1 MLTYPQEK
9 RPQSRK
15 GLVMQDLSIKFYVQ
29 QYLSSRKYEVAPSTL
44 RSERCKAS
52 KIIKLIG
59 QRYID
64 SVTHSDIIKLRQ
76 KLHKSYVNKSINEFY
91 IILRAIFNNAYRD
104 GVLTRNPM
112 EGIQNLKVCHAEPNP
127 FTRSEL
133 TALAQTNV
141 RCLSGKNAFQLCALT
156 GLRIS
161 ELLAI
166 SWEDIDFINAKLKV
180 KIALVDKQYKT
191 PKTPGSQR
199 TVELCAS
206 AISILTQQKLITGH
220 RKARKISV
228 LQRDNKT
235 KKIENLSLV
244 FYNTQTNQPFISAKQ
259 FNKTFFTP
267 FLVSANV
274 KHRGAGQLRHTFAS
288 QALTSG
294 VSKEWIAR
302 QLGHESTAMIDIHY
316 ARWMCADAPDF
327 VNRVEQQ
334 FSGIFTPQQND
345 EPINVDENT
354 SDVKAT
360 SNTVANTDIQLSEQQ
375 ISQLLISHPNLITQH
390 LKMLLSQNVGG

>member
-1 MLTYPQEK
+1 
-9 RPQSRK
+9 
-15 GLVMQDLSIKFYVQ
+15 
-29 QYLSSRKYEVAPSTL
+29 
-44 RSERCKAS
+44 
-52 KIIKLIG
+52 
-59 QRYID
+59 
-64 SVTHSDIIKLRQ
+64 
-76 KLHKSYVNKSINEFY
+76 
-91 IILRAIFNNAYRD
+91 
-104 GVLTRNPM
+104 M
-112 EGIQNLKVCHAEPNP
+112 EGIQNLSVCHAEPNP

-133 TALAQTNV
+133 TALAQAEV
-141 RCLSGKNAFQLCALT
+141 ECFSGKNAFQLCALT

-161 ELLAI
+161 ELLAL

-206 AISILTQQKLITGH
+206 AMYILTQQKLITGH

-267 FLVSANV
+267 FLSSA

-294 VSKEWIAR
+294 ISKEWIAR
-302 QLGHESTAMIDIHY
+302 QLGH
-316 ARWMCADAPDF
+316 
-327 VNRVEQQ
+327 
-334 FSGIFTPQQND
+334 
-345 EPINVDENT
+345 
-354 SDVKAT
+354 
-360 SNTVANTDIQLSEQQ
+360 
-375 ISQLLISHPNLITQH
+375 
-390 LKMLLSQNVGG
+390 

>member
-1 MLTYPQEK
+1 
-9 RPQSRK
+9 
-15 GLVMQDLSIKFYVQ
+15 MQDLSIKSYVE
-29 QYLSSRKYEVAPSTL
+29 QYLSSRKHEVAPSTL
-44 RSERCKAS
+44 NSETCKA
-52 KIIKLIG
+52 KKVIKLVGKHAIN
-59 QRYID
+59 
-64 SVTHSDIIKLRQ
+64 SLCHSDIIQLRQ
-76 KLHKSYVNKSINEFY
+76 KLHKSYANKSINEFY
-91 IILRAIFNNAYRD
+91 IILRAIFNNAFRD
-104 GVLTRNPM
+104 GVITRNPM
-112 EGIQNLKVCHAEPNP
+112 DGIQNLSVCHAEPNP
-127 FTRSEL
+127 FTRAEL
-133 TALAQTNV
+133 TALAQTEV
-141 RCLSGKNAFQLCALT
+141 LCLSGKNAFQLCALT

-191 PKTPGSQR
+191 PKTAGSQR
-199 TVELCAS
+199 TIELCAS

-220 RKARKISV
+220 RKARKVSV

-244 FYNTQTNQPFISAKQ
+244 FYNTQTNQPFISATQ

-267 FLVSANV
+267 FLVSAKV

-294 VSKEWIAR
+294 ISKEWIAR

-327 VNRVEQQ
+327 VNKVEQQ
-334 FSGIFTPQQND
+334 FSGIFTPTPRD
-345 EPINVDENT
+345 EFIAADENT
-354 SDVKAT
+354 TDLTTT
-360 SNTVANTDIQLSEQQ
+360 SNTISNADIQLTEQQ
-375 ISQLLISHPNLITQH
+375 ISQLLISHPHLITQH

>member
-1 MLTYPQEK
+1 MKDLTV
-9 RPQSRK
+9 SN
-15 GLVMQDLSIKFYVQ
+15 YVK
-29 QYLSSRKYEVAPSTL
+29 QYLSSRVHEVAPSTL

-64 SVTHSDIIKLRQ
+64 SVTHSDIIQLRQ
-76 KLHKSYVNKSINEFY
+76 KLHKSYANKSINEFY
-91 IILRAIFNNAYRD
+91 IILRAIFNNAFRD
-104 GVLTRNPM
+104 GVITRNPM
-112 EGIQNLKVCHAEPNP
+112 DGVQNLKVCHSEPNP
-127 FTRSEL
+127 FTRTEL
-133 TALAQTNV
+133 TALAQTKV
-141 RCLSGKNAFQLCALT
+141 LCSSGKNAFQFGVLT

-267 FLVSANV
+267 FLATAEV

-294 VSKEWIAR
+294 ISKEWLAR
-302 QLGHESTAMIDIHY
+302 QMGHESTAMIDIHY

-327 VNRVEQQ
+327 VNKVEQQ
-334 FSGIFTPQQND
+334 FSGIFTPKQPD
-345 EPINVDENT
+345 ESIAVVENT
-354 SDVKAT
+354 SDLTTT
-360 SNTVANTDIQLSEQQ
+360 SNTVSNADIQLTEQQ
-375 ISQLLISHPNLITQH
+375 ISQLLLSHPHLITQH
-390 LKMLLSQNVGG
+390 LKMLLSHSVGG

>member
-1 MLTYPQEK
+1 MKDLTV
-9 RPQSRK
+9 SN
-15 GLVMQDLSIKFYVQ
+15 YVK
-29 QYLSSRKYEVAPSTL
+29 QYLSSRTHEVAPSTL

-52 KIIKLIG
+52 KIIKLFG

-64 SVTHSDIIKLRQ
+64 SVTHSDIIQLRQ
-76 KLHKSYVNKSINEFY
+76 KLHKSYANKSINEFY
-91 IILRAIFNNAYRD
+91 IILRAIFNNAFRD
-104 GVLTRNPM
+104 GLITRNPM
-112 EGIQNLKVCHAEPNP
+112 DGIQNLSVCHAEPSP
-127 FTRSEL
+127 FTRAEL

-180 KIALVDKQYKT
+180 RIALVDKQYKT

-220 RKARKISV
+220 RKPRKISV

-244 FYNTQTNQPFISAKQ
+244 FYNTQTNQPFLSAKQ

-267 FLVSANV
+267 FLISAEV

-294 VSKEWIAR
+294 ISKEWIAR

-327 VNRVEQQ
+327 VNCVFR
-334 FSGIFTPQQND
+334 
-345 EPINVDENT
+345 
-354 SDVKAT
+354 
-360 SNTVANTDIQLSEQQ
+360 
-375 ISQLLISHPNLITQH
+375 
-390 LKMLLSQNVGG
+390 

>member
-1 MLTYPQEK
+1 
-9 RPQSRK
+9 
-15 GLVMQDLSIKFYVQ
+15 MQALSIKFYVE
-29 QYLSSRKYEVAPSTL
+29 QYLSSRTHEVAPSTL
-44 RSERCKAS
+44 RSERSKAL
-52 KIIKLIG
+52 KIIKLVG
-59 QRYID
+59 QRHIN
-64 SVTHSDIIKLRQ
+64 SVTHSDIIRLRQ
-76 KLHKSYVNKSINEFY
+76 KLHNSYANKTINEFY
-91 IILRAIFNNAYRD
+91 IILRAIFNNAFRD
-104 GVLTRNPM
+104 GVIVRNPM
-112 EGIQNLKVCHAEPNP
+112 DGIQNLSVCHTEPNP

-133 TALAQTNV
+133 TALAQAEV
-141 RCLSGKNAFQLCALT
+141 ECFSGKNAFQLCALT

-161 ELLAI
+161 ELLAL

-206 AISILTQQKLITGH
+206 AMYILTQQKLITGH

-235 KKIENLSLV
+235 KKSELISFV
-244 FYNTQTNQPFISAKQ
+244 FYNTKTKSPFKSSHQ
-259 FNKTFFTP
+259 FNKAFFTP
-267 FLVSANV
+267 FLSSANV

-294 VSKEWIAR
+294 ISKEWIAR

-327 VNRVEQQ
+327 VNKVEQQ
-334 FSGIFTPQQND
+334 FSGIFTPTPRD
-345 EPINVDENT
+345 ESIAADENT
-354 SDVKAT
+354 TDLTTT
-360 SNTVANTDIQLSEQQ
+360 SNTVSNADIQLTEQQ
-375 ISQLLISHPNLITQH
+375 ISQLLISHPHLITQH

>member
-1 MLTYPQEK
+1 MKDLTV
-9 RPQSRK
+9 SH
-15 GLVMQDLSIKFYVQ
+15 YVK
-29 QYLSSRKYEVAPSTL
+29 QYLSSRVHEVAPSTL

-64 SVTHSDIIKLRQ
+64 SVTHSDIIQLRQ
-76 KLHKSYVNKSINEFY
+76 KLHKSYANKSINEFY
-91 IILRAIFNNAYRD
+91 IILRAIFNNASRD
-104 GVLTRNPM
+104 GVIVRNPM
-112 EGIQNLKVCHAEPNP
+112 DGVQNLSVCHAEPNP
-127 FTRSEL
+127 FSRAEL
-133 TALAQTNV
+133 TALAQTEV
-141 RCLSGKNAFQLCALT
+141 LCLSGKNAFQLCALT

-267 FLVSANV
+267 FLASAKV

-294 VSKEWIAR
+294 ISKEWLAR
-302 QLGHESTAMIDIHY
+302 QMGHESTAMIDIHY

-327 VNRVEQQ
+327 VNKVEQQ
-334 FSGIFTPQQND
+334 FQGIFTPIQAFEQAT
-345 EPINVDENT
+345 VNT
-354 SDVKAT
+354 CASELPAP
-360 SNTVANTDIQLSEQQ
+360 SNTPTGADIQLSEQQ
-375 ISQLLISHPNLITQH
+375 LSQLLISHPHLITQH
-390 LKMLLSQNVGG
+390 LKMLLSQNVGEMLI

>member
-1 MLTYPQEK
+1 MKDLTV
-9 RPQSRK
+9 SH
-15 GLVMQDLSIKFYVQ
+15 YVK
-29 QYLSSRKYEVAPSTL
+29 QYLSSTVHEVAPSTL

-64 SVTHSDIIKLRQ
+64 SVTHSDIIQLRQ
-76 KLHKSYVNKSINEFY
+76 KLHKSYANKSINEFY
-91 IILRAIFNNAYRD
+91 IILRAIFNNASRD
-104 GVLTRNPM
+104 GVIVRNPM
-112 EGIQNLKVCHAEPNP
+112 DGVQNLSVCHAEPNP
-127 FTRSEL
+127 FSRAEL
-133 TALAQTNV
+133 TALAQTEV
-141 RCLSGKNAFQLCALT
+141 LCLSGKNAFQLCALT

-267 FLVSANV
+267 FLASAKV

-294 VSKEWIAR
+294 ISKEWLAR
-302 QLGHESTAMIDIHY
+302 QMGHESTAMIDIHY

-327 VNRVEQQ
+327 VNKVEQQ
-334 FSGIFTPQQND
+334 FQGIFTPIQAFEQAT
-345 EPINVDENT
+345 VNT
-354 SDVKAT
+354 CASELPAP
-360 SNTVANTDIQLSEQQ
+360 SNTPTGADIQLSEQQ
-375 ISQLLISHPNLITQH
+375 LSQLLISHPHLITQH
-390 LKMLLSQNVGG
+390 LKMLLSQNVGEMLI

>member
-1 MLTYPQEK
+1 
-9 RPQSRK
+9 
-15 GLVMQDLSIKFYVQ
+15 MQDLSIKFYVEQ
-29 QYLSSRKYEVAPSTL
+29 HLSSRKHEVAPSTL
-44 RSERCKAS
+44 NSETCKAK

-59 QRYID
+59 KHAIN
-64 SVTHSDIIKLRQ
+64 SICHSEIIQLRQ
-76 KLHKSYVNKSINEFY
+76 KLHKSYANKSINEFY
-91 IILRAIFNNAYRD
+91 IILRAVFNNAFRD
-104 GVLTRNPM
+104 GVIIRNPM
-112 EGIQNLKVCHAEPNP
+112 DGVPNLTVCHAEPNP

-133 TALAQTNV
+133 TALAQTEV

-191 PKTPGSQR
+191 PKTLGSQR

-267 FLVSANV
+267 FLASAKV

-294 VSKEWIAR
+294 ISKEWLAR
-302 QLGHESTAMIDIHY
+302 QMGHESTAMIDIHY

-327 VNRVEQQ
+327 VNKVEQQ
-334 FSGIFTPQQND
+334 FQGIFTPIQAFEQAT
-345 EPINVDENT
+345 VNT
-354 SDVKAT
+354 CASELPAP
-360 SNTVANTDIQLSEQQ
+360 SNTPTGADIQLSEQQ
-375 ISQLLISHPNLITQH
+375 LSQLLISHPHLITQH
-390 LKMLLSQNVGG
+390 LKMLLSQNVGEMLI

>member
-1 MLTYPQEK
+1 MYVQGYVNLTLRESS
-9 RPQSRK
+9 RQSCI
-15 GLVMQDLSIKFYVQ
+15 GLVMQDLSIKFY
-29 QYLSSRKYEVAPSTL
+29 
-44 RSERCKAS
+44 
-52 KIIKLIG
+52 
-59 QRYID
+59 
-64 SVTHSDIIKLRQ
+64 
-76 KLHKSYVNKSINEFY
+76 
-91 IILRAIFNNAYRD
+91 IILRAIFNNAFRD
-104 GVLTRNPM
+104 GVIARNPM
-112 EGIQNLKVCHAEPNP
+112 EGIQNLSVCHAEPNP
-127 FTRSEL
+127 FTRAEL
-133 TALAQTNV
+133 TALAQTDV

-244 FYNTQTNQPFISAKQ
+244 FYNTQTNQPFLSAKQ

-267 FLVSANV
+267 FLISAEV

-294 VSKEWIAR
+294 ISKEWIAR

-334 FSGIFTPQQND
+334 FSGIFTQKQPD
-345 EPINVDENT
+345 EYIAADENT
-354 SDVKAT
+354 SDLKAT
-360 SNTVANTDIQLSEQQ
+360 SSTVATAGIQLSEQQ
-375 ISQLLISHPNLITQH
+375 ISQLLISHPHLITEY
-390 LKMLLSQNVGG
+390 LNRLLSQSVGEKLI